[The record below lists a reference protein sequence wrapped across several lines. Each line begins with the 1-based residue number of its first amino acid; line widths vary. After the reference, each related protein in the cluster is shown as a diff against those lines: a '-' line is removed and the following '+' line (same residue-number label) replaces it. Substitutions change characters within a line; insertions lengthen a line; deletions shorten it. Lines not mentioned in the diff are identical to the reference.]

1 MTKRLQ
7 YILVGLLAGLAFWGL
22 GDLAEGWREARLFFV
37 AVVAVASFGFGALA
51 MLGELGLRRALGYGG
66 AIALG
71 VAALAAL
78 ESLSFRSAAD
88 LFGRGHVMVALVVVA
103 LLPVPFAIAFG
114 LGGGAGWRDYRVLF
128 IESWNIV
135 VRYAAAWLFVGVV
148 FVVLWLLATL
158 LGIVGVGALSDLL
171 ETPLAVWLIAG
182 GTLGLGLS
190 VVTEMSDMVSPYLLL
205 RLLRLL
211 LPLVLV
217 VEVIFVA
224 VLPLRGLTHL
234 FGHLSAASLLLSTA
248 LASVAL
254 ISIAVDQDDVEAAHG
269 PVTVWA
275 ARGLAVLLPVLAG
288 LAGWAV
294 VARVQQYGW
303 TPDRVMA
310 AAAAAVVCGYAAGY
324 AAAVLTGRHWMAW
337 LRRANGVMALAVIG
351 LGGLWL
357 TPLIS
362 PEAIAARSQLARF
375 DSGALAPEQL
385 PLWEMAHDWGRA
397 GERAVAGLRERAAAP
412 GSEALAARL
421 AALDAATSRWDMIDP
436 RRDGLAARLAALRAG
451 LVVRPEGKVAPEAL
465 LERISEQ
472 MSEAALANCARPTAA
487 GNPGC
492 VLVLADLL
500 ATSAGDEALWLQADA
515 GAEPLTGYLAGDA
528 GWQQGAGLVLGT
540 GWGRDGAALI
550 DALMAGAGQT
560 EPAAVQ
566 ALRAGAWQIIVLP

>member
-294 VARVQQYGW
+294 VARVQQYG
-303 TPDRVMA
+303 
-310 AAAAAVVCGYAAGY
+310 C
-324 AAAVLTGRHWMAW
+324 
-337 LRRANGVMALAVIG
+337 
-351 LGGLWL
+351 
-357 TPLIS
+357 
-362 PEAIAARSQLARF
+362 
-375 DSGALAPEQL
+375 
-385 PLWEMAHDWGRA
+385 
-397 GERAVAGLRERAAAP
+397 AAP
-412 GSEALAARL
+412 MG
-421 AALDAATSRWDMIDP
+421 
-436 RRDGLAARLAALRAG
+436 
-451 LVVRPEGKVAPEAL
+451 
-465 LERISEQ
+465 
-472 MSEAALANCARPTAA
+472 
-487 GNPGC
+487 
-492 VLVLADLL
+492 
-500 ATSAGDEALWLQADA
+500 
-515 GAEPLTGYLAGDA
+515 
-528 GWQQGAGLVLGT
+528 
-540 GWGRDGAALI
+540 
-550 DALMAGAGQT
+550 
-560 EPAAVQ
+560 
-566 ALRAGAWQIIVLP
+566 